1 MLIKWWTADSN
12 ASFGMYIGIYF
23 MLGSL
28 AVGAYFSAQWYAGA
42 FTLRDDGTLICLLGS
57 G

>member
-42 FTLRDDGTLICLLGS
+42 LRLSDNGTLTCLLGS

>member
-28 AVGAYFSAQWYAGA
+28 AVGAYFSAQWYVVA
-42 FTLRDDGTLICLLGS
+42 FTSRADGTLTSLLGS